1 MPCNK
6 SFSSHILYRDH
17 NNIRGDDRNDQLNW
31 IRDSA
36 HSVFALSSIPTNG
49 AFELM
54 AAIIQL
60 FFDTHL
66 CESSLSAEQIQKRWL
81 YLVAK

>member
-1 MPCNK
+1 MPCDK

-60 FFDTHL
+60 FLIHI
-66 CESSLSAEQIQKRWL
+66 SASLL
-81 YLVAK
+81 LVQNRFKNVGSI